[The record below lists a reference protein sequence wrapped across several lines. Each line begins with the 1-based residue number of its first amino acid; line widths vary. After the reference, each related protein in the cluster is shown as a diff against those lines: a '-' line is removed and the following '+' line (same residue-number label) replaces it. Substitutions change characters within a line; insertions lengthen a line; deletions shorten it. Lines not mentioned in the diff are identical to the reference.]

1 MLFGGSCFQFA
12 GDADMYLAKIR
23 KGQDIHHVLRL
34 SFFDPQ
40 RECFRFRDIFDLGIA
55 PARFI
60 DRGQWPAIAY
70 HGDLEEAVALA
81 GAGNQS
87 GLVLERLLW
96 DFFTREEQEELGRFS
111 RRRSVASPPFSS
123 EDEERLQ
130 REIHLFDRKRLYFL
144 RYGAVDQTR
153 LHLLH
158 KKLCRP
164 LFGQCRDEREFH
176 FQALERVIS
185 PAEYRTYV
193 FAIFDLQRFF
203 SESYSRFMPEAL
215 DQERM
220 ADHLVEEICHLND
233 DQGFWGEPMAEN
245 ALHPHLQRYL
255 VMFFDY
261 GYAPRSFSA
270 DFARDFAERHRRF
283 RWPEEKSPPPA
294 EVDAAFGRS
303 MEELR
308 RMSKRDLARLFRKRA
323 KELHPDRGGDHHRF
337 IVLNNLYENLKNRF
351 GKR

>member
-1 MLFGGSCFQFA
+1 
-12 GDADMYLAKIR
+12 MYLAKIR
-23 KGQDIHHVLRL
+23 SGQDIHHVLCQ

-70 HGDLEEAVALA
+70 REDLGRGGRFGRSPETSPAWAWKDRCGIFSPGRNRRNWDGSV
-81 GAGNQS
+81 GAG
-87 GLVLERLLW
+87 L
-96 DFFTREEQEELGRFS
+96 
-111 RRRSVASPPFSS
+111 VASPPFSP

-261 GYAPRSFSA
+261 GYAPRSFSS

-308 RMSKRDLARLFRKRA
+308 WMSKRDLACLFRKRA
-323 KELHPDRGGDHHRF
+323 KELHPYRAVITTVSSSSITRM
-337 IVLNNLYENLKNRF
+337 KTRWNRF

>member
-1 MLFGGSCFQFA
+1 
-12 GDADMYLAKIR
+12 MYLARIR
-23 KGQDIHHVLRL
+23 KGQDIHHVLRQ

-40 RECFRFRDIFDLGIA
+40 RACYRFRDIFELGIA
-55 PARFI
+55 PALFI
-60 DRGQWPAIAY
+60 DRGQWPAIAFRE
-70 HGDLEEAVALA
+70 DLEEAVALA
-81 GAGNQS
+81 GAGNRS
-87 GLVLERLLW
+87 GQELERLLW
-96 DFFTREEQEELGRFS
+96 EFFTREEQEELGRFS
-111 RRRSVASPPFSS
+111 RRRAVASPPFSP
-123 EDEERLQ
+123 EDEERL
-130 REIHLFDRKRLYFL
+130 RKEIHLFDRKRLYFL

-176 FQALERVIS
+176 FQALEKVIS

-220 ADHLVEEICHLND
+220 ADHLVEDICRLNGD
-233 DQGFWGEPMAEN
+233 REFWGEPAEAG

-261 GYAPRSFSA
+261 GYPSRSFSA
-270 DFARDFAERHRRF
+270 DFTREFIGKHRRF
-283 RWPEEKSPPPA
+283 RWPEEKSPLPA
-294 EVDAAFGRS
+294 EVNAAFGRS

-337 IVLNNLYENLKNRF
+337 IVLNNLYEGLKNRF
-351 GKR
+351 GKS